1 MAPLPRSRPVVVGI
15 DDSDGSRAALA
26 FATEE
31 ARQRNAPLRL
41 LHALSWPLG
50 GTAAVVS
57 TDARLRTVLEAG
69 AQTLLRTAA
78 GEAADVLGSDRV
90 SWSVVDGDPV
100 TALRT
105 AELLVV
111 GHRSR
116 RPLARLGSTTHGVL
130 HRAGCPVAVVPVA
143 TDAHRGG

>member
-31 ARQRNAPLRL
+31 VRQRNAPLRL
-41 LHALSWPLG
+41 LHALSWPLS
-50 GTAAVVS
+50 GTPAVVS
-57 TDARLRTVLEAG
+57 PAAGPRTVLGAG
-69 AQTLLRTAA
+69 A
-78 GEAADVLGSDRV
+78 
-90 SWSVVDGDPV
+90 PM
-100 TALRT
+100 
-105 AELLVV
+105 VV
-111 GHRSR
+111 GHRHR
-116 RPLARLGSTTHGVL
+116 RPVARLGSTTHGVL